1 MPLHLVLRQS
11 HPPIAPHPPPPPL
24 SLSTQVIAI
33 FTDPAADN
41 IKVVHGGENNAK
53 PLTKDLEVAIK
64 DALMK
69 DGEDWCLAPTPAP
82 TPAAAPASTTT
93 TTSSSS
99 SSSSSSS
106 APPPAPAPAGTILT
120 KQPIVDS
127 PTPYV
132 KNGTG
137 SWSRFDLSPALTTSI
152 TSIIFPAYIVI
163 REGRLYNTLAEGFVT
178 FHRVPPVT
186 AADHLNIDDIPED
199 IAALVDRKQKDWTK
213 VFASI
218 GHGMKPFFTSD
229 AQYSAA
235 VSHNDHVL
243 QPTGN
248 KSAIQRLGDLLSA
261 DGVKLF
267 KAAGKGQQLSWRE
280 MVNKETLQCAHGDK
294 CKQES
299 PTINT
304 KDTGTWSIDLE
315 KSRNDIVTALHQ
327 LRRDKKLQLVSGW
340 RVS

>member
-1 MPLHLVLRQS
+1 MSSVNLTLQS
-11 HPPIAPHPPPPPL
+11 LPILPPPTL
-24 SLSTQVIAI
+24 SLSTQVIAV
-33 FTDPAADN
+33 FTNPDFGN
-41 IKVVHGGENNAK
+41 IQVVHGDENTPKAS
-53 PLTKDLEVAIK
+53 TGDLLEAIK
-64 DALMK
+64 NALMK
-69 DGEDWCLAPTPAP
+69 DGEDWHLAPTPAP

-93 TTSSSS
+93 TTSSSL

-106 APPPAPAPAGTILT
+106 APPPAPAPAGTNLT

-127 PTPYV
+127 PTPYE
-132 KNGTG
+132 KNGPG
-137 SWSRFDLSPALTTSI
+137 SQSRFDLSPALTTSI

-163 REGRLYNTLAEGFVT
+163 REGRLYNTLAKGFVT

-186 AADHLNIDDIPED
+186 AADHLNLNDIPKD

-267 KAAGKGQQLSWRE
+267 KAAGKGQQLPWRE
-280 MVNKETLQCAHGDK
+280 MVLKETLQCAHGDK
-294 CKQES
+294 CKLKS

-304 KDTGTWSIDLE
+304 KETGTWSIDLE
-315 KSRNDIVTALHQ
+315 KSRNDIVTALQ
-327 LRRDKKLQLVSGW
+327 ELRGDKKLHLVSGW